1 MPIARTHALFC
12 LATLSSII
20 ACAGSGTVTPPGVDS
35 TGKDIFT
42 RGAEVL
48 TWTQAQKVA
57 YYPKMDSIFPAHV
70 AARGTV
76 VHDLPTGAPLAALTS
91 TPAAVQALNDFIVA
105 QQVVGLL
112 VIQRLQALFLRV
124 EVKDTSG
131 ARRSASAVRRASRR
145 SD

>member
-1 MPIARTHALFC
+1 MPISRPHALIC
-12 LATLSSII
+12 LAMLTGGI
-20 ACAGSGTVTPPGVDS
+20 ACGSGSGTVTPPGVDS

-48 TWTQAQKVA
+48 TWSQAQKVA

-76 VHDLPTGAPLAALTS
+76 VHDLPAGAPVAILTS

-105 QQVVGLL
+105 QQVAGL
-112 VIQRLQALFLRV
+112 RLSLDREREESEGEEDECTTHGSAPCM
-124 EVKDTSG
+124 KCPSG
-131 ARRSASAVRRASRR
+131 G
-145 SD
+145 